1 MWLGSLL
8 PEDVASMTRLDPRVW
23 APVDAAASQVDGD
36 AASRA
41 MGLDQRLYLAEG
53 VLVKADRAAMMHSVE
68 LRSPFLDHRVA
79 ELALEMPARLK
90 VRGRQTKVALRSAVA
105 QWIPASLVRRPKK
118 GFGTPLG
125 PWLRGPHQRLLQ
137 DLPERVE
144 ALDLSPEPVARW
156 CTEHNTGHR
165 DHRRRLWTLLT
176 LVSWFEGPFSPGGRG
191 R

>member
-1 MWLGSLL
+1 M
-8 PEDVASMTRLDPRVW
+8 PEEVAAMTRLDPRVW
-23 APVDAAASQVDGD
+23 DPIDTAAAEVSGD
-36 AASRA
+36 AATQA

-53 VLVKADRAAMMHSVE
+53 VLVKADRAAMMHSIE

-79 ELALEMPARLK
+79 ELALEMPSRLK
-90 VRGRQTKVALRSAVA
+90 VRGPQTKVALRAAVA
-105 QWIPASLVRRPKK
+105 EWMPPSLVRRPKK

-156 CTEHNTGHR
+156 LSLIHI
-165 DHRRRLWTLLT
+165 
-176 LVSWFEGPFSPGGRG
+176 
-191 R
+191 